1 MPARNRA
8 IYLIAGSLNTFI
20 IMSFIKDVKV
30 GYQALGSLLKE
41 SGEFRKDYAMGIIDI
56 PIAVT
61 KAAVDIIDTKVGSTQ
76 RRYNIANAVNERM
89 LEKYGDEISQVNKD
103 IRSMMKDLMASRV
116 SKSYNTNDSKTTEY
130 TEFTMA

>member
-1 MPARNRA
+1 
-8 IYLIAGSLNTFI
+8 
-20 IMSFIKDVKV
+20 MSFIKDVKV

-89 LEKYGDEISQVNKD
+89 LEQYGDEISQVNKD

>member
-30 GYQALGSLLKE
+30 NYKAIGSLLKE
-41 SGEFRKDYAMGIIDI
+41 SGEFRKDYAMF
-56 PIAVT
+56 A
-61 KAAVDIIDTKVGSTQ
+61 IDTPVVVAKTVIDLIDNKLGCSQ
-76 RRYNIANAVNERM
+76 RRVNVGNAVNERI
-89 LEKYGDEISQVNKD
+89 LEQYGGEISQLNNE
-103 IRSMMKDLMASRV
+103 IRSMMKDLMASSV
-116 SKSYNTNDSKTTEY
+116 TKSYNTNDSKTTEY

>member
-1 MPARNRA
+1 
-8 IYLIAGSLNTFI
+8 
-20 IMSFIKDVKV
+20 MSV
-30 GYQALGSLLKE
+30 
-41 SGEFRKDYAMGIIDI
+41 
-56 PIAVT
+56 AVVDPFGFTT
-61 KAAVDIIDTKVGSTQ
+61 KAVVDLIDTKVGSTQ

-89 LEKYGDEISQVNKD
+89 LEQYGGEISQVNRD

>member
-1 MPARNRA
+1 
-8 IYLIAGSLNTFI
+8 
-20 IMSFIKDVKV
+20 MSFIKDVKV

>member
-20 IMSFIKDVKV
+20 IMSFIKDAKAH
-30 GYQALGSLLKE
+30 YKAFGSLLKE
-41 SGEFRKDYAMGIIDI
+41 SGEFRKDYAMSIIDI
-56 PIAVT
+56 PVATT
-61 KAAVDIIDTKVGSTQ
+61 KAVVDLIDLKLGSTQ
-76 RRYNIANAVNERM
+76 RRFNIANAVNDRM
-89 LEKYGDEISQVNKD
+89 LEQYGGEISQVNKD

-116 SKSYNTNDSKTTEY
+116 TKSYNTNDSKTTEY